1 MKVTQEQ
8 LPASQLGLEI
18 EIPPEMSKQAYEKTV
33 REYSRSINIPGFR
46 KGKVPRQVLI
56 QKLGANRIKMAV
68 LEEVIEQGLQKALDQ
83 EKIEALGNFQL
94 RSKIEELAASFEPGN
109 SFVFSA
115 AVDVPPTVEV
125 KGYQN
130 LSVKAEEIKY
140 DPAKVDEVLED
151 YRNRIATLVP
161 VEDRPAQMGD
171 VVLVDFKGMYFPAEA
186 ETPVEVPG
194 GSAQDFQ
201 LELKEGQFIEG
212 FVEGVVGV
220 KAGDTKDIDVTF
232 PADYP
237 QEDVA
242 GRPAIF
248 SITAKEIKEKELPE
262 LDDDFAQEV
271 SEFETLQEL
280 RESLEK
286 RFQEEVDEQTKKN
299 KVGAILDE
307 LVQHLEVELPET
319 MIRREVDFLVTQTA
333 MRLESQGLEIRKMLT
348 EDLIQG
354 MRERSRPEAIARLQR
369 TLALGEVAKRE
380 SIQVEEDELKAKI
393 EEFMQSYQDQDV
405 DPDRVREVL
414 KDDLLEEKVLS
425 WLEANG
431 TVELVPEGTLEPE
444 DQSDE
449 AESSIPES
457 SADTDQPPLDAI
469 EVKAEAVEAEEIQT
483 ETSTADEEA
492 EETAKAKGEDAPTT
506 ETKTSRSKSSK
517 AGKKSE

>member
-56 QKLGANRIKMAV
+56 QRLGANRIKMAV
-68 LEEVIEQGLQKALDQ
+68 LEEVIDQGLQKAIAQ
-83 EKIEALGNFQL
+83 ENIEALGNFQL
-94 RSKIEELAASFEPGN
+94 RSKIEELAESFEPGN
-109 SFVFSA
+109 VLVFSA

-125 KGYQN
+125 KDYQN

-151 YRNRIATLVP
+151 YRSRVATMVP

-171 VVLVDFKGMYFPAEA
+171 VMIVDFKGMYIPAEA
-186 ETPVEVPG
+186 EAPIEVPG

-212 FVEGVVGV
+212 FIEGAVGL
-220 KAGDTKDIDVTF
+220 KAGETKDIDVTF
-232 PADYP
+232 PEDYP

-271 SEFETLQEL
+271 SEFETIQEL
-280 RESLEK
+280 RETLEK
-286 RFQEEVDEQTKKN
+286 RFQGEAEDQTKKN
-299 KVGAILDE
+299 KVAAILDE
-307 LVQHLEVELPET
+307 LVQHLEVELPDT
-319 MIRREVDFLVTQTA
+319 MVRREVDFLVTQTA
-333 MRLESQGLEIRKMLT
+333 MRLESQGLDIRKMLS
-348 EDLIQG
+348 EDLVQS
-354 MRERSRPEAIARLQR
+354 MRERSRPDAIARLQR

-380 SIQVEEDELKAKI
+380 SIQVGEDELTAKI
-393 EEFMQSYQDQDV
+393 AEFMQSYQEKDV

-414 KDDLLEEKVLS
+414 KDDLLEEKVLT
-425 WLEANG
+425 WLEEHG
-431 TVELVPEGTLEPE
+431 TVELVPEGTLKPEPE
-444 DQSDE
+444 AEPE
-449 AESSIPES
+449 ASIEPGE
-457 SADTDQPPLDAI
+457 A
-469 EVKAEAVEAEEIQT
+469 AEATDDAADLSASAPIEVEAEEI
-483 ETSTADEEA
+483 ESEEVGDEPTADVA
-492 EETAKAKGEDAPTT
+492 EE
-506 ETKTSRSKSSK
+506 KSSDT
-517 AGKKSE
+517 